1 MNVNSFAHHFIHRS
15 LVHYIIVSMRVSLSV
30 PGFYDKLHI
39 LGAVSPSRND
49 FCKKKKKKLVH
60 KIFRLKA

>member
-15 LVHYIIVSMRVSLSV
+15 LVHYIIVSMRVSLSI

-39 LGAVSPSRND
+39 LGGAVSPSRND
-49 FCKKKKKKLVH
+49 FCKKKKKKNSAQNL
-60 KIFRLKA
+60 